1 MQEDELDLHDGDGD
15 DRDEVPDSY
24 EDGNKDIGQA
34 GPYLIFVIFL
44 HRHNFWKIKLTP
56 KNANFSR

>member
-34 GPYLIFVIFL
+34 
-44 HRHNFWKIKLTP
+44 HRL
-56 KNANFSR
+56 FSHRMSSPVPVQVREAVP